1 MVGEVRDADT
11 LTTAVEAS
19 LTGHLV
25 FSTLH
30 TNSAIGTI
38 TRLLDMGIEPYFLAS
53 GVLAIV
59 AQRLVRQICTNCS
72 MAIPMPPGV
81 AHLFGD
87 HVPPLLRRGAGCAE
101 CRGTGFAGR
110 KGIYE
115 MVRMTNRL
123 RELILARASES
134 VLLNA
139 AREEGMTT
147 LREQCL
153 ARVHEGTTTLE
164 EVVRVTQ

>member
-1 MVGEVRDADT
+1 
-11 LTTAVEAS
+11 
-19 LTGHLV
+19 V

-72 MAIPMPPGV
+72 TAIPVPPGV

-87 HVPPLLRRGAGCAE
+87 NVPALLRRGAGCAE
-101 CRGTGFAGR
+101 CRGTGFSGR

-123 RELILARASES
+123 RELILARASEAA
-134 VLLNA
+134 LLHA
-139 AREEGMTT
+139 AREEGMTS

-164 EVVRVTQ
+164 EVIRVTQ

>member
-1 MVGEVRDADT
+1 M
-11 LTTAVEAS
+11 
-19 LTGHLV
+19 

-53 GVLAIV
+53 GVQAVV
-59 AQRLVRQICTNCS
+59 AQRLVRRICQFCQTNL
-72 MAIPMPPGV
+72 PVPPGV

-87 HVPPLLRRGAGCAE
+87 NVPESLRRGTGCPE

-110 KGIYE
+110 IGIYE
-115 MVRMTNRL
+115 MVRMTPAL
-123 RELILARASES
+123 REQVLARAPEHA
-134 VLLNA
+134 LLTC
-139 AREEGMTT
+139 ARQHGGLST

-153 ARVHEGTTTLE
+153 VQVREGLTTLE